1 MNSMRNREGMPFR
14 ESRASVRAP
23 SGFRKLSPIIALVL
37 MVLALLSDN
46 VTRPWKGRQGSGG
59 IPVRGLMARP
69 APSGDMTK
77 IQHIVFIIKENRS
90 FDEYF
95 GTFPGADGKTQGPI
109 STGRV
114 IPLGETP
121 DMTPRDVGHRFFD
134 GHAAVNGGK
143 MNGFDIEFNGN
154 VSGDY
159 LAYTQMRERDI
170 PKYFAYAR
178 YFALADRMFSSLE
191 GPTLPNHL
199 YTVAAQSG
207 GAFGNPDKG
216 HARSWGCD
224 APPDTTIEQMDEE
237 GVVSEVFPCFD
248 FQTLADSLENNGITW
263 KSYAPSQ
270 GEGGYIWST
279 FNSINHIRN
288 TSLWTT
294 NVVPW
299 TQFVTDAQNGRLP
312 AVSWLISSGAASEH
326 PPSSACYGESW
337 TVQQLNALM
346 KGPDWNST
354 AVFLTWDDYG
364 GFYDHVPPPGVD
376 AFGLGPRV
384 PLIIISPYARPGYI
398 SHKQYEFSS
407 VLKFIEE
414 RFGLPPLTARD
425 ADAND
430 ITDSF
435 NFNQAPLAPLVLQP
449 RNCPLISSTL
459 DLGQA
464 VVGTQG
470 PAFDVTLFN
479 TRTTPLKISSIVASS
494 EFRQTHS
501 CRSTLPAGSLCTISV
516 AFAPATTGLRLGTLT
531 VTDSDFT
538 SPQVMKLHGFGLAV
552 RLSGLSARG
561 LGFANNQV
569 LGTPS
574 SPLKVTV
581 TNTAATSLT
590 ISKFMTIGDFG
601 ETDTCGNSL
610 GPGASCAVNVT
621 FTPTETGMREGALY
635 ILHSGPG
642 GEAHM
647 AYLHG
652 IGTSVTLS
660 PPSLNFGS
668 HSVGTSTT
676 RVVTMTMTNNAATS
690 LVIGTITASG
700 DFAETNT
707 CGASLAPGANC
718 SIRVTFTP
726 TIKGTRT
733 GTVAITD
740 SDFSSPQSVKLT
752 GTGT

>member
-1 MNSMRNREGMPFR
+1 
-14 ESRASVRAP
+14 
-23 SGFRKLSPIIALVL
+23 
-37 MVLALLSDN
+37 
-46 VTRPWKGRQGSGG
+46 
-59 IPVRGLMARP
+59 
-69 APSGDMTK
+69 
-77 IQHIVFIIKENRS
+77 
-90 FDEYF
+90 
-95 GTFPGADGKTQGPI
+95 
-109 STGRV
+109 
-114 IPLGETP
+114 
-121 DMTPRDVGHRFFD
+121 
-134 GHAAVNGGK
+134 
-143 MNGFDIEFNGN
+143 
-154 VSGDY
+154 
-159 LAYTQMRERDI
+159 
-170 PKYFAYAR
+170 
-178 YFALADRMFSSLE
+178 
-191 GPTLPNHL
+191 
-199 YTVAAQSG
+199 
-207 GAFGNPDKG
+207 
-216 HARSWGCD
+216 
-224 APPDTTIEQMDEE
+224 
-237 GVVSEVFPCFD
+237 
-248 FQTLADSLENNGITW
+248 
-263 KSYAPSQ
+263 
-270 GEGGYIWST
+270 
-279 FNSINHIRN
+279 
-288 TSLWTT
+288 
-294 NVVPW
+294 
-299 TQFVTDAQNGRLP
+299 
-312 AVSWLISSGAASEH
+312 
-326 PPSSACYGESW
+326 
-337 TVQQLNALM
+337 
-346 KGPDWNST
+346 
-354 AVFLTWDDYG
+354 
-364 GFYDHVPPPGVD
+364 
-376 AFGLGPRV
+376 
-384 PLIIISPYARPGYI
+384 
-398 SHKQYEFSS
+398 
-407 VLKFIEE
+407 LKFIEE
-414 RFGLPPLTARD
+414 RFGLPPLTDRD

-430 ITDSF
+430 ITESF
-435 NFNQAPLAPLVLQP
+435 NFNQAPLAPLVLPP

-590 ISKFMTIGDFG
+590 ISKFMIIGDFG

-700 DFAETNT
+700 DFAQTNT